1 MNAKV
6 CEMISDAL
14 QSDGIEEIFKL
25 GEDGATEIDIF
36 GDDYL
41 AKIEK
46 VKLPNTK
53 IKLLQ
58 QLLKRAIEDFNKINK
73 IKGVDFT
80 KQFQALVNKYNERD
94 EKDVL
99 RSEVL
104 EGFSE
109 EMIELIHALHKERE
123 SFGEMGIDLEEK
135 SFYDILKSLAHKY
148 DFEYPEDKL
157 IKLAKEVKTVVDDKA
172 RYTGWSQ
179 REEIKAELKVAL
191 ILLLAERG
199 YPPVDRDEVYKE
211 IFEQAEN
218 FKKFQGA

>member
-1 MNAKV
+1 MA
-6 CEMISDAL
+6 EFIPPRD
-14 QSDGIEEIFKL
+14 DGIEEIFKL
-25 GEDGATEIDIF
+25 GEDGASEIDIF

-41 AKIEK
+41 AKIEE

-53 IKLLQ
+53 IKPLQ
-58 QLLKRAIEDFNKINK
+58 QRLKRAIDDFKKINK

-109 EMIELIHALHKERE
+109 EMIELFHALHKERE
-123 SFGEMGIDLEEK
+123 SFGGMGIDMEEK

-148 DFEYPEDKL
+148 DLVYPEDKL

-172 RYTGWSQ
+172 RGSAVKYDQ
-179 REEIKAELKVAL
+179 L
-191 ILLLAERG
+191 
-199 YPPVDRDEVYKE
+199 
-211 IFEQAEN
+211 
-218 FKKFQGA
+218 